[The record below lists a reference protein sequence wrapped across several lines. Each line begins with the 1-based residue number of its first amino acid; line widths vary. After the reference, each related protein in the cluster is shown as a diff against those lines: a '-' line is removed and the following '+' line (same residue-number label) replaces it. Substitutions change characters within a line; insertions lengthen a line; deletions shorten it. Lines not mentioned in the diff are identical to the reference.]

1 VLYLIESAFIHRRE
15 GGAAL
20 DQDFF
25 LLQKMRL
32 GDETAIESFVRKYYQ
47 DILKYACYHLADSSM
62 AEDITQETFERF
74 FRSFPK
80 YQHYGKAKNYLYVIA
95 SNLCK
100 NTYRKKTE
108 ESFYE
113 AEEPWENPLEHMVDV
128 ITVEQALRQL
138 PEEMRDVLILHY
150 FQEMK
155 LREIAK
161 LKGIGLPL
169 VKYRIQTARG
179 LLRELLGKE
188 DFL

>member
-1 VLYLIESAFIHRRE
+1 M
-15 GGAAL
+15 

-108 ESFYE
+108 ESFYA
-113 AEEPWENPLEHMVDV
+113 AEEPWENPLEHTVDV

-169 VKYRIQTARG
+169 VKYRVQAARG
-179 LLRELLGKE
+179 LLRELLGEE
-188 DFL
+188 DSL